1 MKLPYSILRNLI
13 VLALSAGL
21 VFVTQVTK
29 QSSAAPSQSTN
40 DYLELLRD
48 NKDFKTECEEETPR
62 DSLVEALSN
71 PVTRTIDKYHEVI
84 NCLFNRR
91 IEVMVKKML
100 KSDEDGKP
108 LTKED
113 LQKIFILL
121 SPPAF
126 KFDKNRQP
134 VGREECKGDGEDMN
148 LSTYCLAQSAVN
160 EYFKF
165 REAMQDARRIEK
177 EKAGQQFETVTGKK
191 PGEAPDTVIQQ
202 RTLGG
207 AVADI
212 FQGEKALQSYGQTIN
227 RIDREIDLAR
237 KALDSGLAAYSEL
250 QMSLP
255 LHRKY
260 LEIIGALEEYRD
272 HVRDI
277 RKEVDLYPVTFL
289 DVTTTQCT

>member
-1 MKLPYSILRNLI
+1 MKLSHSIIRNLI
-13 VLALSAGL
+13 ILALSAGL
-21 VFVTQVTK
+21 VFATQVTK
-29 QSSAAPSQSTN
+29 QSSAAPSQTTN
-40 DYLELLRD
+40 GYLELLRN
-48 NKDFKTECEEETPR
+48 NKDFKTECEEEQPR

-71 PVTRTIDKYHEVI
+71 PVTRTIEKYHEVI
-84 NCLFNRR
+84 NCLFNKK

-100 KSDEDGKP
+100 KPDEDGKP

-113 LQKIFILL
+113 LQKIFKLL

-126 KFDKNRQP
+126 KLDEQGQP
-134 VGREECKGDGEDMN
+134 VGREDCKGEGEDMN
-148 LSTYCLAQSAVN
+148 LSTYCLAQAAVK
-160 EYFKF
+160 EYFQF
-165 REAMQDARRIEK
+165 REAMQEARRIEK

-207 AVADI
+207 AIADI
-212 FQGEKALQSYGQTIN
+212 FQGEKALQSYGETIN
-227 RIDREIDLAR
+227 RIDREIDIAR
-237 KALDSGLAAYSEL
+237 QTLDSGLAAYSEL

-260 LEIIGALEEYRD
+260 LEVIGALEEYRD

-277 RKEVDLYPVTFL
+277 RKEVDLYPITFL

>member
-1 MKLPYSILRNLI
+1 MKIHSSILRNLI
-13 VLALSAGL
+13 ILALSAGL
-21 VFVTQVTK
+21 VFATQVAK
-29 QSSAAPSQSTN
+29 QSSAAQSQSTN
-40 DYLELLRD
+40 DYLELLRN
-48 NKDFKTECEEETPR
+48 NKDFKTECEEKKPR
-62 DSLVEALSN
+62 ESLVEALSN
-71 PVTRTIDKYHEVI
+71 PVTRTIDKYNEVI

-126 KFDKNRQP
+126 KFDENRQP
-134 VGREECKGDGEDMN
+134 VGREEECKGAGEDMN
-148 LSTYCLAQSAVN
+148 ISTYCLAQSAVK

-165 REAMQDARRIEK
+165 REAMQEARRIEK
-177 EKAGQQFETVTGKK
+177 EKAAQEKIRLEK
-191 PGEAPDTVIQQ
+191 EILEAQEGHVDV
-202 RTLGG
+202 LGLSDISRVSRAMRNSG
-207 AVADI
+207 A
-212 FQGEKALQSYGQTIN
+212 QIN
-227 RIDREIDLAR
+227 NIDREIDLAR

-277 RKEVDLYPVTFL
+277 RKEVDLYPITFL